1 VTFAWNSGERIQ
13 AAGEIRM
20 QEVKNHVSITG
31 GTRKYKRARGD
42 VTLTR
47 LDDQGQVQRV
57 RLRILR

>member
-1 VTFAWNSGERIQ
+1 
-13 AAGEIRM
+13 M
-20 QEVKNHVSITG
+20 QELKNHVSITG